1 MRIAVIGAG
10 YVGLTTGSCLAAL
23 GHRVRC
29 HDIDGERLARLARLD
44 LPLYEPGL
52 EDLVRRG
59 MADGSLQFC
68 LGLDDALEAAD
79 AVFLAVGTPALP
91 DGEIDLS
98 QIIAS
103 ARAIAPRLA
112 RNAIVIVKS
121 TVVPGTCR
129 QLADLIARER
139 GALDIRVAS
148 NPEFLREGAAVG
160 DFMEPDR
167 IVIGADDVQAA
178 KVLEEIYAPL
188 ARRKVPVLSTS
199 CDNAEL
205 VKYAANAFLALKIGF
220 INDIAEL
227 CERIGGD
234 VARVA
239 EGIGLDRRIGP
250 SCLTPGPGFGGS
262 CFPKDTRAFAAA
274 SRRAGAPQ
282 ALIETLIR
290 RNEERKAHLGRRI
303 LNEAALASG
312 DTVAVLGLA
321 FKAGTDDIR
330 EAAALTIIPMLQKA
344 GIAVRAHDPMAMALA
359 RRHLADVR
367 WCATP
372 YEAAEKADALVI
384 LTEWDDYRGLD
395 LARIADRMAGRV
407 LFDYRNLRPPEAVT
421 AAGLRCIGLGRPAAP
436 RAAEEAPSA
445 PSAQWRGKV
454 AARSRL

>member
-29 HDIDGERLARLARLD
+29 HDIDGERLARLTRLD

-52 EDLVRRG
+52 EDLLGRG
-59 MADGSLQFC
+59 IADGSLQFC
-68 LGLDDALEAAD
+68 TGLEDAVNEAE
-79 AVFLAVGTPALP
+79 AVFLAVGTPALA

-103 ARAIAPRLA
+103 ARAVAPCLA
-112 RNAIVIVKS
+112 RNAVIVVKS

-148 NPEFLREGAAVG
+148 NPEFLREGSAVR

-178 KVLEEIYAPL
+178 RVLEEIYAPL
-188 ARRKVPVLSTS
+188 ARNVPVLSTS

-234 VARVA
+234 VTRVA

-262 CFPKDTRAFAAA
+262 CFPKDTRAFAAV

-303 LNEAALASG
+303 LNEAAVGSG

-330 EAAALTIIPMLQKA
+330 EAAALTIVPMLQKA
-344 GIAVRAHDPMAMALA
+344 GVTVRAHDPMAMAAA
-359 RRHLADVR
+359 RRHLTDVQ

-372 YEAAEKADALVI
+372 YEAAERADALVI
-384 LTEWDDYRGLD
+384 LTEWDEYRALD
-395 LARIADRMAGRV
+395 LGRIADLMTGRI
-407 LFDYRNLRPPEAVT
+407 LFDYRNLFPPEAVT

-436 RAAEEAPSA
+436 RAADDRPSA
-445 PSAQWRGKV
+445 SSTQWHGKV